1 MTEIQTTPVTVT
13 DGAANIT
20 GDYVLDVAHSRL
32 GFVARHAMV
41 TKVRG
46 AFNDFE
52 GTAHLDAADP
62 TKSSASVS
70 IVVASVDTRQPQR
83 DDHLRT
89 NDFFDAAT
97 YPKIT
102 FVSTSVEKLDEET
115 FRMAGDLTIKDVTK
129 PVSVDFEYSGSA
141 TDPYGNQRVGFEGST
156 VINRKDFGVNFNA
169 VLETGGVMVSE
180 KITLE
185 FEISAIKTQ
194 PAA

>member
-1 MTEIQTTPVTVT
+1 MTETKTTPVTVT
-13 DGAANIT
+13 VGAPDIT

-52 GTAHLDAADP
+52 GTAHLDGNDP
-62 TKSSASVS
+62 SKSYASVS
-70 IVVASVDTRQPQR
+70 IDVASVDTRQPQR

-89 NDFFDAAT
+89 NDFFDAPS

-102 FVSTSVEKLDEET
+102 FVSTTVEKVNDET
-115 FRMAGDLTIKDVTK
+115 FRMTGDLTIKDVTK
-129 PVSVDFEYSGSA
+129 SVSIDFDYNGSA

>member
-1 MTEIQTTPVTVT
+1 MTDTQSTHITTTI
-13 DGAANIT
+13 GAPDIT
-20 GDYVLDVAHSRL
+20 GDYVIDVAHSRL

-52 GTAHLDAADP
+52 GTAHLDSNDP
-62 TKSSASVS
+62 AKSSASVS
-70 IVVASVDTRQPQR
+70 IVVASIDTRQAQR
-83 DDHLRT
+83 DEHLRT
-89 NDFFDAAT
+89 NDFFDAPSF
-97 YPKIT
+97 PKIT
-102 FVSTSVEKLDEET
+102 FVSTSVEKVNDGT
-115 FRMAGDLTIKDVTK
+115 FRMTGDLTIKGVTK
-129 PVSVDFEYSGSA
+129 AVSIDFDYNGSA

-169 VLETGGVMVSE
+169 ALETGGVMVSD

>member
-13 DGAANIT
+13 VGAADIT

-52 GTAHLDAADP
+52 GTAHLDGDDP

-70 IVVASVDTRQPQR
+70 IEVASVDTRQPQR

-115 FRMAGDLTIKDVTK
+115 FRMTGDLTIKNVTK
-129 PVSVDFEYSGSA
+129 SVVVDFEYSGSA

>member
-13 DGAANIT
+13 VGAADIT

-52 GTAHLDAADP
+52 GTAHLDGDDP

-70 IVVASVDTRQPQR
+70 IEVASVDTRQPQR

-115 FRMAGDLTIKDVTK
+115 FRMTGDLTIKNVTK
-129 PVSVDFEYSGSA
+129 PVVVDFEYSGSA

>member
-1 MTEIQTTPVTVT
+1 MTETTTAPVVAATGAT
-13 DGAANIT
+13 DIT
-20 GDYVLDVAHSRL
+20 GDYVIDAAHSRL

-46 AFNDFE
+46 SFNEFD
-52 GTAHLDAADP
+52 GTAHLDVNDP
-62 TKSSASVS
+62 SKSHATVS
-70 IVVASVDTRQPQR
+70 IEVASVDTRQPQR

-89 NDFFDAAT
+89 NDFFDAKA

-102 FVSTSVEKLDEET
+102 FVSTAVAKVDDET
-115 FRMAGDLTIKDVTK
+115 FRMTGDLTIKDVTK
-129 PVSVDFEYSGSA
+129 SVSIDFAYNGSA

-169 VLETGGVMVSE
+169 ALDAGGVMVSE

-185 FEISAIKTQ
+185 FEVSAIKAQ
-194 PAA
+194 PAS